1 MSQMLV
7 ITMREGIEAFLIVAI
22 AAAYLRKTG
31 REALLPAVWWGAGAA
46 LLLSIVLGA
55 FLAEYAV
62 TPLYEGVLAVVAAAL
77 VISMVVYML
86 RTAKHLRREIGAK
99 LESAAAAPGA
109 GAWLGVFLFV
119 LLMITRE
126 GMELA
131 FVAASLVGQT
141 QAAELLTGAAGGVVL
156 AAALAAAWIRYG
168 QRVDLALF
176 FQVTSI
182 FLVLLFYAFHEFTE
196 ANALPIDNA
205 YWHLATEEWAEGTYA
220 QVISALLVI
229 VPLLWLA
236 ARAPASRRAALSRSA
251 ADRHDR
257 PRPRS

>member
-1 MSQMLV
+1 MGQMLV

-31 REALLPAVWWGAGAA
+31 REPLLSAVWWGAGAA

-62 TPLYEGVLAVVAAAL
+62 TPLYEGVLATIAAAL

-86 RTAKHLRREIGAK
+86 RTARHLRREIGVK

-141 QAAELLTGAAGGVVL
+141 QAAELLIGAAGGVLL

-168 QRVDLALF
+168 HRVDLGLF

-182 FLVLLFYAFHEFTE
+182 FLVLFALQLLFYAFHEFTE

-205 YWHLATEEWAEGTYA
+205 YWHLATEEWAEGAYA
-220 QVISALLVI
+220 QVFSVLLVLA
-229 VPLLWLA
+229 PLAWLLIRTA
-236 ARAPASRRAALSRSA
+236 QGSAHMRSRL
-251 ADRHDR
+251 
-257 PRPRS
+257 

>member
-1 MSQMLV
+1 MGQMLV
-7 ITMREGIEAFLIVAI
+7 VTMREGIEAFLIVAI

-31 REALLPAVWWGAGAA
+31 REPLLAAVWWGAGAA
-46 LLLSIVLGA
+46 LVLSILLGA

-62 TPLYEGVLAVVAAAL
+62 TPLAEGVLAVVAAVL

-86 RTAKHLRREIGAK
+86 SAARHLRREIGAR
-99 LESAAAAPGA
+99 LESAAARPGA

-131 FVAASLVGQT
+131 FVAASLVGQA
-141 QAAELLTGAAGGVVL
+141 QAGELLAGAAGGVLL
-156 AAALAAAWIRYG
+156 AAALAVAWVRYG
-168 QRVDLALF
+168 HRVDLALF

-182 FLVLLFYAFHEFTE
+182 FLVLFAAQLLFYAFHEFTE

-220 QVISALLVI
+220 QIFSALLVI
-229 VPLLWLA
+229 VPLLWLGW
-236 ARAPASRRAALSRSA
+236 ASLRRRAAA
-251 ADRHDR
+251 
-257 PRPRS
+257 